1 MSRMSARFIANKV
14 GMGTTWVYDMWKDM
28 GLVIKDK
35 FGDWVL
41 TDLGKE
47 IGGRMSNN
55 SHLSVPTFEFE
66 TIEKMMID
74 FYNEQKNKKN
84 FSICN

>member
-1 MSRMSARFIANKV
+1 MGRKSARFIADMLINYTPKD
-14 GMGTTWVYDMWKDM
+14 VYEIWKDM

-47 IGGRMSNN
+47 IGGRMSNGN
-55 SHLSVPTFEFE
+55 HLSVPTFDADSI
-66 TIEKMMID
+66 IEKMIA
-74 FYNEQKNKKN
+74 FCKQKGIK
-84 FSICN
+84 